1 MIRHGIHKNTYTHTR
16 IRALWSISICLVIFW
31 PLEWVS
37 WHSNSIRCENAFN
50 KLCSHAVNFFL
61 SLSYIHSL
69 GISQEFLY
77 HFGMFIS
84 INARPLYSINSF
96 DRCLH
101 RIVSGRD
108 LVCFVW
114 QFMSKLTSA
123 SLLCG
128 CEKNTHTETERD
140 HINTKHVCQRY
151 TQKLSSNSIHTR
163 NRNWLQRY
171 YAQNRKANRITDSFR
186 AQFYYD
192 YVIKHTKEIP
202 LEPFNVAQKK
212 KYYWFI
218 KLQGW

>member
-128 CEKNTHTETERD
+128 CEKNTHRDRERPYQ
-140 HINTKHVCQRY
+140 HKTCMPK
-151 TQKLSSNSIHTR
+151 IHTKTLIQF
-163 NRNWLQRY
+163 NTHSKSKLI
-171 YAQNRKANRITDSFR
+171 ATLLR
-186 AQFYYD
+186 A
-192 YVIKHTKEIP
+192 K
-202 LEPFNVAQKK
+202 
-212 KYYWFI
+212 
-218 KLQGW
+218 